1 MSSAQDE
8 KSPTTDLARRM
19 SVPSPE
25 GLIARLVLLFA
36 IIFNLYHLF
45 PEIAVK
51 VPNLNDG
58 VLHLLA
64 TGRAVIALSLGQDPT
79 DGWLS
84 PIALGYPLFHHYQHL
99 PYLFPASL
107 HFLSLGN
114 LPLADIYNW
123 TRYLLLSFFPLSVYW
138 SMRRFGFARLPSAMG
153 GLLAP
158 LIATDGLY
166 GLDDAS
172 YVWSGYG
179 LYTQL
184 WGMFLL
190 PPALAQGYVALRDGR
205 GYVWATLLLAATLL
219 SHLVVGYIT
228 LMSLSLLFV
237 AGALRRGT
245 RAPPGGGPRNSPA
258 HPPSTSGPPSRPG
271 EISAA
276 PLLTIALQRG
286 RRLLLLLALTMLVT
300 AYFWVPAV
308 LDRGYMNR
316 SVWEEP
322 GKYDSYGH
330 SWVLGALAGGAIFD
344 YGRVPSLTI
353 LAAVG
358 LAVCLKRWRHERYRL
373 PAALF
378 TFWLVIYFG
387 RPTWGALLDV
397 LPFSRDLHL
406 HRLIAGVHLAGIYL
420 MGIGLGLP
428 WQWAL
433 ARPDIRRLLA
443 ASALT
448 TLLLAPA
455 YRERNVYLLQNAAW
469 MSNSRAAF
477 ASEAQD
483 LESLTDALQEL
494 PPGRVYAGFPSNWGK
509 DYTLGAVPMYAV
521 LNSTG
526 IDMLGALYH
535 ALSLNAD
542 VQVLFDESRP
552 ELYDAFNVRYVVAP
566 ADRAFPDFVRPVKQ
580 FGRHR
585 LYQVATTG
593 YFDLVRSDLVFE
605 GDRDSF
611 YAAAS
616 GWLLSDLPRLK
627 QHPSLIFGQ
636 ASVEDRQPIPLS
648 QAGDIIARTAFAQE
662 TAPGRIVSESIESN
676 AYQAQVEVERDSML
690 LLKVTYHPNWH
701 ASVDGFDAGATMLM
715 PSFIGL
721 KVTPGVHQVRL
732 EYRPQWLRS
741 ALLIVGL
748 VALPLIALWE
758 RGRRSMHTRKPDE

>member
-1 MSSAQDE
+1 
-8 KSPTTDLARRM
+8 
-19 SVPSPE
+19 
-25 GLIARLVLLFA
+25 
-36 IIFNLYHLF
+36 
-45 PEIAVK
+45 
-51 VPNLNDG
+51 
-58 VLHLLA
+58 
-64 TGRAVIALSLGQDPT
+64 
-79 DGWLS
+79 
-84 PIALGYPLFHHYQHL
+84 L

-107 HFLSLGN
+107 HVLSLGD

-190 PPALAQGYVALRDGR
+190 PPAVAQGYAALRDGR
-205 GYVWATLLLAATLL
+205 GYAWATLLLAATLL
-219 SHLVVGYIT
+219 SHLVVGYIA
-228 LMSLSLLFV
+228 LLSLGVLFLE
-237 AGALRRGT
+237 GALRRGT
-245 RAPPGGGPRNSPA
+245 HAPRGEGAASLLTFVRQRGPR
-258 HPPSTSGPPSRPG
+258 
-271 EISAA
+271 
-276 PLLTIALQRG
+276 LF
-286 RRLLLLLALTMLVT
+286 LLLALVMLVT

-308 LDRGYMNR
+308 IDRGYTNR

-322 GKYDSYGH
+322 GKYDSYGY
-330 SWVLGALAGGAIFD
+330 SWVLGALAGGTIFD
-344 YGRVPSLTI
+344 YARPPTLTI

-358 LAVCLKRWRHERYRL
+358 LAVCLKRWRKEHYRL
-373 PAALF
+373 PVALF
-378 TFWLVIYFG
+378 IAWLLLYFG
-387 RPTWGALLDV
+387 RPTWGALLDL
-397 LPFSRDLHL
+397 LPFNRDLHL

-420 MGIGLGLP
+420 MGIGLALP

-433 ARPDIRRLLA
+433 ERRDIRRLLV

-448 TLLLAPA
+448 TLILAPA

-469 MSNSRAAF
+469 MSTSRAAF

-483 LESLTDALQEL
+483 LESLTDALQQL
-494 PPGRVYAGFPSNWGK
+494 PPGRVYAGFPANWGK
-509 DYTLGAVPMYAV
+509 DYMVGAVPMYAL
-521 LNSTG
+521 LNSMG

-542 VQVLFDESRP
+542 VQVLFDENRP
-552 ELYDAFNVRYVVAP
+552 ELYNAFNVRYVVAP

-605 GDRDSF
+605 GDRDGF
-611 YAAAS
+611 YPAAS
-616 GWLLSDLPRLK
+616 RWLLSDLPRLK
-627 QHPSLIFGQ
+627 QHPILVFGR
-636 ASVEDRQPIPLS
+636 ASVEDRQPVALS
-648 QAGDIIARTAFAQE
+648 QAGDVIAEAALAQE
-662 TAPGRIVSESIESN
+662 TEPGRIISESVESN

-690 LLKVTYHPNWH
+690 LLKVTYHPNWQ
-701 ASVDGFDAGATMLM
+701 ASVDGVEAGAIMLM

-721 KVTPGVHQVRL
+721 KVTPGVHRVRL
-732 EYRPQWLRS
+732 DYRPPWLRS
-741 ALLIVGL
+741 ALLMVGL
-748 VALPLIALWE
+748 VGLPLSALWE
-758 RGRRSMHTRKPDE
+758 RRRSIHTRQPGE